1 MFTSKANNNKNI
13 QVSVFTEND
22 ALILNVIIA
31 KQTVGFGCELVVNN
45 IYNFSRNAA
54 LARISH

>member
-22 ALILNVIIA
+22 ALILNVITA

-45 IYNFSRNAA
+45 NFFHNAV